1 MGRTTE
7 RKESTLREKNEIPP
21 ANQTEKDLE
30 QRLEKARRNSRTGV
44 VFMVAGG
51 AVFMLSQ
58 RLMAEEGVFIV
69 LGLVAMLAGLLVLG
83 IGIAAQYSARGEMRN
98 YLGGTVIPVVL
109 SQVFEDLEYEKN
121 GYIDGGL
128 IKSVDMSFPFR
139 FDDVIGS
146 DHVRGTYRG
155 VHVELSDIRLM
166 TVSTYTATNKDGN
179 PRTEEKRKTVF
190 QGQWLI
196 LDFHKELSADLCVF
210 EGGRKRSGQ
219 IETES
224 TAFNEK
230 FGISCDS
237 AHDAFY
243 ILTPHMMEYLMTMD
257 QWAGGNIYLRFL
269 KEGKVH
275 VAVNSGRDHFEVGS
289 LEYVKVSELLQR
301 FRDETRYI
309 TELID
314 ALLTVDTL
322 YKQQEV
328 QS

>member
-1 MGRTTE
+1 
-7 RKESTLREKNEIPP
+7 
-21 ANQTEKDLE
+21 
-30 QRLEKARRNSRTGV
+30 
-44 VFMVAGG
+44 
-51 AVFMLSQ
+51 
-58 RLMAEEGVFIV
+58 MATH
-69 LGLVAMLAGLLVLG
+69 
-83 IGIAAQYSARGEMRN
+83 AQ
-98 YLGGTVIPVVL
+98 
-109 SQVFEDLEYEKN
+109 
-121 GYIDGGL
+121 
-128 IKSVDMSFPFR
+128 
-139 FDDVIGS
+139 
-146 DHVRGTYRG
+146 
-155 VHVELSDIRLM
+155 
-166 TVSTYTATNKDGN
+166 STYTATDKDGN

-257 QWAGGNIYLRFL
+257 QRA
-269 KEGKVH
+269 GKVH
-275 VAVNSGRDHFEVGS
+275 VAVNSGRDHFEAGS

>member
-1 MGRTTE
+1 M
-7 RKESTLREKNEIPP
+7 REKNEIPP

-83 IGIAAQYSARGEMRN
+83 IGIAPQYSARGEMRN

-109 SQVFEDLEYEKN
+109 SQVFDDLEYEKN

-166 TVSTYTATNKDGN
+166 TVSTYTATDKDGN

-224 TAFNEK
+224 AAFNEK

-243 ILTPHMMEYLMTMD
+243 ILTPPHDGAHFDDGST
-257 QWAGGNIYLRFL
+257 GGGQHLSPL
-269 KEGKVH
+269 P
-275 VAVNSGRDHFEVGS
+275 
-289 LEYVKVSELLQR
+289 
-301 FRDETRYI
+301 
-309 TELID
+309 
-314 ALLTVDTL
+314 
-322 YKQQEV
+322 
-328 QS
+328 

>member
-30 QRLEKARRNSRTGV
+30 QRIEKVRRNSKTGV

-166 TVSTYTATNKDGN
+166 TVSTYTATDKDGN

-224 TAFNEK
+224 AAFNE
-230 FGISCDS
+230 
-237 AHDAFY
+237 
-243 ILTPHMMEYLMTMD
+243 LTPHMMEHILTMD
-257 QWAGGNIYLRFL
+257 QRAGGDIYLHFL

>member
-30 QRLEKARRNSRTGV
+30 QRIEKARRNSKTGV

-83 IGIAAQYSARGEMRN
+83 IGIAPQYSARGEMRN

-109 SQVFEDLEYEKN
+109 SQVFDDLEYEKN

-166 TVSTYTATNKDGN
+166 TVSTYTATDKDGN

-243 ILTPHMMEYLMTMD
+243 ILTPHMMEHILTMD
-257 QWAGGNIYLRFL
+257 QRAGGDIYLHL
-269 KEGKVH
+269 SEGGQGSCGGKLRPGPLRGGQPGICQSQR
-275 VAVNSGRDHFEVGS
+275 AAAAFPGRDAVHH
-289 LEYVKVSELLQR
+289 R
-301 FRDETRYI
+301 TD
-309 TELID
+309 
-314 ALLTVDTL
+314 
-322 YKQQEV
+322 
-328 QS
+328 

>member
-1 MGRTTE
+1 M
-7 RKESTLREKNEIPP
+7 REKNEIPP

-30 QRLEKARRNSRTGV
+30 QRIEKARRNSKTGV

-51 AVFMLSQ
+51 AAFMLSQ

-109 SQVFEDLEYEKN
+109 SQVFDDLEYEKN

-146 DHVRGTYRG
+146 DHVRGTYRD

-166 TVSTYTATNKDGN
+166 TVSTYTATDKDGN

-224 TAFNEK
+224 AAFNEK

-243 ILTPHMMEYLMTMD
+243 ILTPHMMEHILTMD
-257 QWAGGNIYLRFL
+257 QRAGGGISLHFL

-275 VAVNSGRDHFEVGS
+275 VAVNSGRDHFEAGS
-289 LEYVKVSELLQR
+289 LEYVKVSELLRR
-301 FRDETRYI
+301 FRDEVWYVTD
-309 TELID
+309 LID
-314 ALLTVDTL
+314 TLLTVDTL

>member
-1 MGRTTE
+1 M
-7 RKESTLREKNEIPP
+7 REKNEIPP

-30 QRLEKARRNSRTGV
+30 QRIEKVRRNSKTGV

-83 IGIAAQYSARGEMRN
+83 IGIPAQYSARGEMRN

-166 TVSTYTATNKDGN
+166 TVSTYTATDKDGN

-196 LDFHKELSADLCVF
+196 LDFHKDA
-210 EGGRKRSGQ
+210 
-219 IETES
+219 
-224 TAFNEK
+224 AFNEK

-257 QWAGGNIYLRFL
+257 QRAGGNIYLRFL

-275 VAVNSGRDHFEVGS
+275 VAVNSGRDHFEAGS

>member
-1 MGRTTE
+1 
-7 RKESTLREKNEIPP
+7 
-21 ANQTEKDLE
+21 
-30 QRLEKARRNSRTGV
+30 
-44 VFMVAGG
+44 
-51 AVFMLSQ
+51 
-58 RLMAEEGVFIV
+58 
-69 LGLVAMLAGLLVLG
+69 
-83 IGIAAQYSARGEMRN
+83 MRN

-166 TVSTYTATNKDGN
+166 TVSTYTATDKDGN

-224 TAFNEK
+224 AAFNEK

-243 ILTPHMMEYLMTMD
+243 ILTPHMMEHILTMD
-257 QWAGGNIYLRFL
+257 QRAGGDIYLHFL

-275 VAVNSGRDHFEVGS
+275 VAVNSGRDHFEADS
-289 LEYVKVSELLQR
+289 LEYVKVSELLRR
-301 FRDETRYI
+301 FRDEVRYV
-309 TELID
+309 TDLID

>member
-1 MGRTTE
+1 M
-7 RKESTLREKNEIPP
+7 REKNEIPP

-30 QRLEKARRNSRTGV
+30 QRLEKARRNCRTGV

-83 IGIAAQYSARGEMRN
+83 IGIAPQYSARGEMRN

-166 TVSTYTATNKDGN
+166 TVSTYTATDKDGN

-243 ILTPHMMEYLMTMD
+243 ILTPHMMEHLMTMD
-257 QWAGGNIYLRFL
+257 QRTGGNIYLHFL

-275 VAVNSGRDHFEVGS
+275 AAVNSGRDHFEAGS
-289 LEYVKVSELLQR
+289 LEYVKVSELLRR
-301 FRDETRYI
+301 FRDEVWYVTD
-309 TELID
+309 LID
-314 ALLTVDTL
+314 TLLTVDTL

>member
-1 MGRTTE
+1 M
-7 RKESTLREKNEIPP
+7 REKNEIPP

-30 QRLEKARRNSRTGV
+30 QRLEKARRNSKTGV

-83 IGIAAQYSARGEMRN
+83 IGIAPQYSARGEMRN

-166 TVSTYTATNKDGN
+166 TVSTYTATDKDGN

-196 LDFHKELSADLCVF
+196 LDFHKELSADLGVY
-210 EGGRKRSGQ
+210 EGLRKRYDQ
-219 IETES
+219 IETEN
-224 TAFNEK
+224 AEFNK
-230 FGISCDS
+230 RYGISCDS
-237 AHDAFY
+237 VHDAFY
-243 ILTPHMMEYLMTMD
+243 ILTPNMMEHIMAMD
-257 QWAGGNIYLRFL
+257 RRAGGKVYLRFL
-269 KEGKVH
+269 REGKIH
-275 VAVNSGRDHFEVGS
+275 VAVNSRRDHFEVGS
-289 LEYVKVSELLQR
+289 LNDADLPSLRMKFSGEVRYV
-301 FRDETRYI
+301 

-322 YKQQEV
+322 YKQ
-328 QS
+328 